1 MASSWLLYMT
11 QEQKLEM
18 PGTWGAASASLF
30 SSTPSYEHSGAK
42 YKNNSDA
49 GYCFQVGPVL
59 GCNRDVLLLVAAFS
73 LT

>member
-1 MASSWLLYMT
+1 
-11 QEQKLEM
+11 M

-49 GYCFQVGPVL
+49 GYCFQVGPSWDATEMSYFWSL
-59 GCNRDVLLLVAAFS
+59 PLV
-73 LT
+73 